1 MGVVVQ
7 PGDCSLCIASRRL
20 ATKAASVVF
29 PVVFVSKV
37 GVVFPSTSGGGK
49 GGCVPE
55 PGIPE
60 TAIKRRFE
68 AGVCWYFS
76 FYGVI
81 FTVAEYVD
89 VPVLTPGLF
98 DQSVYLVLHLSA
110 LIRGNGMCFC
120 SVQEVNKEIVKAV
133 VEICPS
139 APPDYRA

>member
-1 MGVVVQ
+1 M
-7 PGDCSLCIASRRL
+7 DRESACLSLGFLRLRSRGALRRAS
-20 ATKAASVVF
+20 
-29 PVVFVSKV
+29 
-37 GVVFPSTSGGGK
+37 
-49 GGCVPE
+49 
-55 PGIPE
+55 
-60 TAIKRRFE
+60 
-68 AGVCWYFS
+68 AGTFLCT
-76 FYGVI
+76 GVI
-81 FTVAEYVD
+81 FTVSEYVD